1 MAFDSNGYLYGCSTA
16 NTVIRITTA
25 STPPTIATNWA
36 IGGSGSSDCA
46 VTVDSTYLYATQWAT
61 ATLLRVALSSPIGTT
76 MQSFGPVISSAHA
89 VFINPYGLIFVSSQ
103 GNGRVDTIYSS
114 NGAYQTTGVYI
125 DAHPTGFAM
134 DTTGGMYFADYYAQT
149 VTKIGF
155 SCPIPTP
162 PPSTLGSVGSCTGT
176 MITGATCQFQCPSP
190 SSGGLVTCL
199 YGSVV
204 GGCNPIPCNATT
216 IPNGNKKDEMKK
228 RRRFIFII
236 T

>member
-134 DTTGGMYFADYYAQT
+134 DTTGGLYFADYSAQT
-149 VTKIGF
+149 VQLLLLPCNFFLSPINGNAGTCGQSGF
-155 SCPIPTP
+155 TGDNCTYTCNSGYIPQ
-162 PPSTLGSVGSCTGT
+162 SQS
-176 MITGATCQFQCPSP
+176 Q
-190 SSGGLVTCL
+190 CL
-199 YGSVV
+199 YGSWSTPSCIVIPS
-204 GGCNPIPCNATT
+204 CSITPPI
-216 IPNGNKKDEMKK
+216 NGKMGEEKKK
-228 RRRFIFII
+228 
-236 T
+236 